1 MVVTINN
8 NSVQTTLFFFSRSR
22 QNVNHVVKQAKF
34 SNYQIFQRNSTIHV
48 KQRHFQAPQLSCLYN
63 HDEKL

>member
-8 NSVQTTLFFFSRSR
+8 NSVQTTLFFFLD
-22 QNVNHVVKQAKF
+22 HVVKQAKF